1 MQVKQMLDGLPTGQR
16 IREMKIRIIDWN
28 ISYNSKK
35 ERIVEFIKE
44 NLTENFIINLQEVQE
59 HVFSYI
65 KEQFPGYSIAYSL
78 NYRKPGFYEEKNR
91 RLGVLTLSDLSL
103 NSEATLLT
111 NTVFP
116 ERTLLTTF
124 KIKDEIIKNL
134 NFHSLTGCDY
144 KRAKS
149 SNFASIASFLHD
161 NKLNI
166 MTFDANEPKND
177 SLNDEEVVCF
187 DNKDKGKNASYII
200 GSNKIH
206 DMQDCYK
213 SYCKINHFQY
223 EKGFTHIIR
232 NDTYK
237 RYDYI
242 FADKNW
248 ELINFQVLYRESVI
262 ASSDHAMIIADLDIK
277 QRN

>member
-1 MQVKQMLDGLPTGQR
+1 
-16 IREMKIRIIDWN
+16 MKIRIIDWN

-35 ERIVEFIKE
+35 EKIVDFIKGK
-44 NLTENFIINLQEVQE
+44 LKENFIINLQEVQE
-59 HVFSYI
+59 PVYDYI
-65 KEQFPGYSIAYSL
+65 KENLSEFSIIYSL

-91 RLGVLTLSDLSL
+91 KLGVLTISDLRLDSD
-103 NSEATLLT
+103 SYLLT
-111 NTVFP
+111 DTVFP

-124 KIKDEIIKNL
+124 RIGNETIKNL

-161 NKLNI
+161 NKINI
-166 MTFDANEPKND
+166 MTFDANEPQID
-177 SLNDEEVVCF
+177 SLNDDEVICF
-187 DNKDKGKNASYII
+187 DNKDKGKNASYLI
-200 GSNKIH
+200 GNNKIH
-206 DMQDCYK
+206 NMQDCFK
-213 SYCKINHFQY
+213 TYCINNHFPY

-232 NDTYK
+232 NKMYK

-248 ELINFQVLYRESVI
+248 KLNDFHVLFEESKT
-262 ASSDHAMIIADLDIK
+262 ATSDHAMIIADLEI
-277 QRN
+277 